1 MKVIGL
7 TGNIGTGKSTAS
19 AVIKSL
25 NIKLID
31 CDVVS
36 RELASE
42 KKVLDLLEETFGK
55 EIINSKGSLDRKK
68 LGSIAFKN
76 KENLSKLNNI
86 MYPLIKNKVK
96 CYIKEFKKTEKLC
109 IVDGAILI
117 EANFKDIV
125 EDIILIKSNEK
136 DQLER
141 VKKRDGHNYDYTKRI
156 IDAQMPLSEKEKHC
170 KYIINNDQDIEYL
183 KKEVTKLMR
192 ALLESEE

>member
-19 AVIKSL
+19 DVIKSL

-36 RELASE
+36 REVVSE
-42 KKVLDLLEETFGK
+42 RKVLDILEETFGK
-55 EIINSKGSLDRKK
+55 EIISKGSLDRKK
-68 LGSIAFKN
+68 LGAIAFKN
-76 KENLSKLNNI
+76 KENLSKLNSI

-96 CYIKEFKKTEKLC
+96 FYIKKFEKTEKIC

-117 EANFKDIV
+117 EANFQDIV
-125 EDIILIKSNEK
+125 DDIILIKSSEK

-156 IDAQMPLSEKEKHC
+156 IDAQMSLSEKEKYC
-170 KYIINNDQDIEYL
+170 KYIINNNKDIEYL

-192 ALLESEE
+192 ALLELEE